1 MAAECRAQLSEQS
14 GWLQGM
20 EALLAERPLS
30 FLRLQ
35 RGALYSGANGVVRRT
50 REAMSEARSELVRV
64 GAEWKAG
71 VAGLSPKWWTAL
83 EEVEGGIQR
92 EAMRQLRQQE
102 ERMTAMR
109 STLELLGPGATLKRG
124 FSITRVEG
132 KAVRDVNALKPG
144 MEVETELESGTF
156 LSEVK
161 EVRSTSTPRQED

>member
-1 MAAECRAQLSEQS
+1 MCPADPGGHVGSPFRI
-14 GWLQGM
+14 G
-20 EALLAERPLS
+20 
-30 FLRLQ
+30 
-35 RGALYSGANGVVRRT
+35 
-50 REAMSEARSELVRV
+50 RV
-64 GAEWKAG
+64 GAEWKAS
-71 VAGLSPKWWTAL
+71 VAGLSPKWRTAL

-92 EAMRQLRQQE
+92 EAMRQLVQQE

-132 KAVRDVNALKPG
+132 KAVRQVDALKPG

-161 EVRSTSTPRQED
+161 EVRSTPTPRQED